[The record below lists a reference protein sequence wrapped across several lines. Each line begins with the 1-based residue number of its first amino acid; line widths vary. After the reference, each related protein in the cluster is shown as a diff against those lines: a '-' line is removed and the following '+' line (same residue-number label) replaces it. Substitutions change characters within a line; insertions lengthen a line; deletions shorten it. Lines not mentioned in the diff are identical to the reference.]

1 MLIQGSQTM
10 KLSRVAIATVA
21 LTSGHAFAQSQFPQ
35 SLRTNL
41 GFAQSSYATGLLAA
55 GGAGRMFGVHAA
67 GGTIYATGDA
77 GLNYSTNGG
86 STWNYY
92 ASDTFRYQAVDVYA
106 SGSSIY
112 TATGFG
118 VRFSNDGGATW
129 NTADTSNGLQFGQVW
144 DVWGSGSTVYAA
156 TDNGIGISVDG
167 GNSWNMR
174 YPTQPWGAGVNEVR
188 HVNVRDGV
196 IYAGSR
202 EGLCISADGGAT
214 WTIRQLGLN
223 SNSHGVFATAD
234 AIYAGAGDGLRK
246 STDGG
251 STWTLTGATAG
262 VVGDQ
267 SVYNVFVVGN
277 TIYGT
282 YGSQGRSGSFISTN
296 GGTTWTRYSES
307 GYRFFADESNAY
319 LAGSSYVLVGAAVPA
334 PGALA
339 LLGMAGIAAR
349 RRRRD

>member
-1 MLIQGSQTM
+1 M

-41 GFAQSSYATGLLAA
+41 GFVQSSYATGLAA
-55 GGAGRMFGVHAA
+55 AVPPVVGTPPGRMWGVHAD
-67 GGTIYATGDA
+67 GGTIYATGDG

-86 STWNYY
+86 STWNYF
-92 ASDTFRYQAVDVYA
+92 ANDADRYQTLDVYA

-112 TATGFG
+112 TANALG

-129 NTADTSNGLQFGQVW
+129 NTATSANGLQSGQVW

-174 YPTQPWGAGVNEVR
+174 YPTRPWGAGVSEVR

-202 EGLCISADGGAT
+202 EGLCISADGGTT

-223 SNSHGVFATAD
+223 STSYGVFATAD

-296 GGTTWTRYSES
+296 GGATWTRYSE
-307 GYRFFADESNAY
+307 GGTRFFANESNAY
-319 LAGSSYVLVGAAVPA
+319 LAGYGYVLVGAAVPA
-334 PGALA
+334 PGAIA

-349 RRRRD
+349 RRRRG